1 MRGLRVDAL
10 FFRQRPP
17 RNARSPPPQELA
29 TDDERR
35 RRRSADRLGSTPWE
49 AAGEISTAEG
59 IHSLARA
66 FAYAGA
72 KSVVGTLWKVEDRS
86 ATRFVKEMAA
96 GDPAVGMAFMTIVV
110 AAAGFW
116 IRLH

>member
-1 MRGLRVDAL
+1 MVAGLAASNGRVPSPP
-10 FFRQRPP
+10 RQRG
-17 RNARSPPPQELA
+17 
-29 TDDERR
+29 RR
-35 RRRSADRLGSTPWE
+35 CRE

-66 FAYAGA
+66 FTYAGA

>member
-1 MRGLRVDAL
+1 MVAGLAASNGRVPSPP
-10 FFRQRPP
+10 RQRG
-17 RNARSPPPQELA
+17 
-29 TDDERR
+29 RR
-35 RRRSADRLGSTPWE
+35 CRE

-66 FAYAGA
+66 FTYAGA

-96 GDPAVGMAFMTIVV
+96 GDPAARPEISKPIVPKNALAFVGMAFMTIVV

>member
-1 MRGLRVDAL
+1 MVAGLAASNGRAPSPP
-10 FFRQRPP
+10 RQRG
-17 RNARSPPPQELA
+17 
-29 TDDERR
+29 RR
-35 RRRSADRLGSTPWE
+35 CRE